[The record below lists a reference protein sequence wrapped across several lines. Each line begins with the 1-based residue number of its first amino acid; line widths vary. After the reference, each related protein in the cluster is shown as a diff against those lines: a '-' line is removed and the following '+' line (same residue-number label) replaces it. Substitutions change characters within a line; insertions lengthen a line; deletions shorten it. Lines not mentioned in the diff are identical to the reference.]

1 MNPLFNLKPLA
12 IIAIATLSLILGYFQ
27 PAHAGVADA
36 RVKAALD
43 KAGLKYEITTDGDF
57 KVLMKFDDTRTQVIL
72 INSSTEKIKETNM
85 EIREVYS
92 VAYQTNGNLPVE
104 VANQLMKDSQ
114 KRKIGS
120 WESISTNNG
129 TSMAVFNAKV
139 NADISGGNLE
149 KVIRLVGIRADVM
162 EKELTSADKF

>member
-1 MNPLFNLKPLA
+1 MNRLFNLKPLS
-12 IIAIATLSLILGYFQ
+12 IATIAALSLVLGYFQ
-27 PAHAGVADA
+27 PAHAGAPDS
-36 RVKAALD
+36 RIKMALD
-43 KAGLKYEITTDGDF
+43 KAGLKYEITSDGDF
-57 KVLMKFDDTRTQVIL
+57 KVLVRFDDTRTQIIL
-72 INSSTEKIKETNM
+72 INSNTEKLKETNM

-120 WESISTNNG
+120 WESISINSG

-139 NADISGGNLE
+139 SADLSSDNLE